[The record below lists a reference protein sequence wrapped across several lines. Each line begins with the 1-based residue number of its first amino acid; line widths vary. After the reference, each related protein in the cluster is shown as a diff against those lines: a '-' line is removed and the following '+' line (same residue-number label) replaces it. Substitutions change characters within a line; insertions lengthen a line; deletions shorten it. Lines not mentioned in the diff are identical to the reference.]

1 MRIIDLLSPK
11 GIDLNVKVSTK
22 EQAIDKLVSL
32 MDATGKISDVAAYKA
47 AVKKREEEGTTAM
60 GEGVAIPHA
69 KTDAVK
75 APGLAAMLV
84 PDGCDYDTPD
94 GEPAKLFF

>member
-11 GIDLNVKVSTK
+11 GIDLNVRVSTK

-69 KTDAVK
+69 KTSAVK
-75 APGLAAMLV
+75 EPGLAAML
-84 PDGCDYDTPD
+84 CRKAATTTPPT
-94 GEPAKLFF
+94 GNRPSYSS

>member
-32 MDATGKISDVAAYKA
+32 MDATGKISDVAAY
-47 AVKKREEEGTTAM
+47 
-60 GEGVAIPHA
+60 
-69 KTDAVK
+69 
-75 APGLAAMLV
+75 
-84 PDGCDYDTPD
+84 
-94 GEPAKLFF
+94 

>member
-1 MRIIDLLSPK
+1 MRIIDLLSPQ

-75 APGLAAMLV
+75 APGWQPCWCPTAV
-84 PDGCDYDTPD
+84 TTTPPT
-94 GEPAKLFF
+94 ENRPSCSS

>member
-60 GEGVAIPHA
+60 GEGGHPPRQNRRREGSRAGSHA
-69 KTDAVK
+69 GTRR
-75 APGLAAMLV
+75 L
-84 PDGCDYDTPD
+84 
-94 GEPAKLFF
+94 

>member
-32 MDATGKISDVAAYKA
+32 MDATGKISDIAVYKA

-60 GEGVAIPHA
+60 GEGGSHSPRQNQCSKGARSGGHA
-69 KTDAVK
+69 GA
-75 APGLAAMLV
+75 GRL
-84 PDGCDYDTPD
+84 
-94 GEPAKLFF
+94 